1 MGILQ
6 PVSSRDVKAFL
17 TPEGLVAYEIMDMPV
32 KCQGMDIRYFE
43 TMVVRH
49 KSYSDEATAAMMDE
63 LKKNGYAFW
72 RLGPCV
78 CRSLSAGS
86 DFRDRDQTLLAS

>member
-6 PVSSRDVKAFL
+6 PVKSCDVKALL
-17 TPEGLVAYEIMDMPV
+17 TGRLVAYEIPDTPV
-32 KCQGMDIRYFE
+32 KCEGMDIRYFE
-43 TMVVRH
+43 SVVVRH

-63 LKKNGYAFW
+63 LRTNGYAFW

-78 CRSLSAGS
+78 CRSLSGGS
-86 DFRDRDQTLLAS
+86 DFRDLDQTLLAS